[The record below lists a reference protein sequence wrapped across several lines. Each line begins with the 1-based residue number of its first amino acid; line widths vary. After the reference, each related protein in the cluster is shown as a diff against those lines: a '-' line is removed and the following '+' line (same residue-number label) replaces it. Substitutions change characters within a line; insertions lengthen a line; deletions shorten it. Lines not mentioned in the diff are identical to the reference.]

1 MARRVILDTQYTFNP
16 ATKTITVPR
25 IIPKERLMLIT
36 NVTSNKVIYNFSD
49 PTLIATSWSYIQATN
64 NVPAATVIVLNY
76 NTTTMNATDQLQI
89 TIDEAYEVFQPDES
103 YNDPVGKMRV
113 STPQSLIDTDFEYG
127 LQPTKWETLLL
138 TNNRPTFF
146 YLPANNLNVSNVTIT
161 SQTVTVNTAPSAP
174 PATGTPVQMQDTLF
188 FGANGPFLVEA
199 NNTGAFTF
207 QYTARYPLLNST
219 NQQIYNPSLT
229 LAFNGQFYSNSAF
242 NLTAQPTVSGN
253 VITIGTTEPHGLQ
266 VGDGIILANTIASGQ
281 NAPNTSFQ
289 VATVANSNTFSVIV
303 TGNSTSIGTLTNA
316 SVYARPDG
324 QIVHRAFDGGVQ
336 FVSGNQ
342 AHNLQTIRQ
351 TRRYFRYQSGKG
363 IQMSSGTILKPQ
375 FFVEDVSANV
385 NGGGAQ
391 LITVTTKFPHYVT
404 TGLPVTVAGADQAA
418 YNGTFPVTSVINP
431 VQFTYQ
437 ANSVPQATTNQP
449 ASPASNVVAIVAQ
462 SWYGSKNRMGMFD
475 SQNGVFFEFD
485 GQQLWAVR
493 RYSTTQISGVFTV
506 TNNSSN
512 VTGASINNFTYPKL
526 SKQLTPGD
534 FIVIRGMSY
543 RVMDIQSDNQMT
555 ISPPYR
561 GSTPGGPV
569 IISKTIDQRIPQN
582 QWNIDKLDGTGPT
595 GTILDLTKDQMFYID
610 YSWYG
615 AGAIRYGM
623 RAADGRIQY
632 CHKTVNNNQN
642 YLAWMRSGNLPARYE
657 TNTLSPVL
665 TLNGYITATQTSIG
679 VANNLTYNMSNFPPA
694 GTLLIADPIGGYE
707 YVNYTSFTGANS
719 SFNGLTRG
727 QATTTLTC
735 TGFPTTANIYTS
747 SSVSA
752 IQPGM
757 QVYNTTF
764 AAGAGSIAIGTYVY
778 AVYPNFNG
786 SGNNV
791 IQLSQA
797 PTSTITANALGFV
810 QMAGTAA
817 AHNLTSANTVIPVY
831 LHAPQFAPQVSHW
844 GTSVVMDGGFQSDLS
859 LQFVNGESQQVV
871 YPGQTTA
878 LQSIRVSPSVDSGI
892 TGNLGAREVINRM
905 QLVPQAAEV
914 VANGTFLITVV
925 LNGQLSA
932 NGGTL
937 GTWTKLANGTS
948 SLAQVADHTGNVAIT
963 GGETIY
969 GFYAVNSAGNTNF
982 SVITADLTK
991 IRDIG
996 NSILGGGIGSNTAV
1010 NFYPDGPD
1018 VITIVAQN
1026 QGTLPANVASR
1037 ISWTEAQA

>member
-1 MARRVILDTQYTFNP
+1 
-16 ATKTITVPR
+16 
-25 IIPKERLMLIT
+25 
-36 NVTSNKVIYNFSD
+36 
-49 PTLIATSWSYIQATN
+49 
-64 NVPAATVIVLNY
+64 
-76 NTTTMNATDQLQI
+76 
-89 TIDEAYEVFQPDES
+89 
-103 YNDPVGKMRV
+103 
-113 STPQSLIDTDFEYG
+113 
-127 LQPTKWETLLL
+127 
-138 TNNRPTFF
+138 
-146 YLPANNLNVSNVTIT
+146 
-161 SQTVTVNTAPSAP
+161 
-174 PATGTPVQMQDTLF
+174 
-188 FGANGPFLVEA
+188 
-199 NNTGAFTF
+199 
-207 QYTARYPLLNST
+207 
-219 NQQIYNPSLT
+219 
-229 LAFNGQFYSNSAF
+229 
-242 NLTAQPTVSGN
+242 
-253 VITIGTTEPHGLQ
+253 
-266 VGDGIILANTIASGQ
+266 
-281 NAPNTSFQ
+281 
-289 VATVANSNTFSVIV
+289 
-303 TGNSTSIGTLTNA
+303 
-316 SVYARPDG
+316 
-324 QIVHRAFDGGVQ
+324 
-336 FVSGNQ
+336 
-342 AHNLQTIRQ
+342 
-351 TRRYFRYQSGKG
+351 
-363 IQMSSGTILKPQ
+363 
-375 FFVEDVSANV
+375 
-385 NGGGAQ
+385 
-391 LITVTTKFPHYVT
+391 
-404 TGLPVTVAGADQAA
+404 
-418 YNGTFPVTSVINP
+418 
-431 VQFTYQ
+431 
-437 ANSVPQATTNQP
+437 
-449 ASPASNVVAIVAQ
+449 
-462 SWYGSKNRMGMFD
+462 
-475 SQNGVFFEFD
+475 
-485 GQQLWAVR
+485 
-493 RYSTTQISGVFTV
+493 
-506 TNNSSN
+506 
-512 VTGASINNFTYPKL
+512 
-526 SKQLTPGD
+526 
-534 FIVIRGMSY
+534 
-543 RVMDIQSDNQMT
+543 
-555 ISPPYR
+555 
-561 GSTPGGPV
+561 
-569 IISKTIDQRIPQN
+569 
-582 QWNIDKLDGTGPT
+582 
-595 GTILDLTKDQMFYID
+595 
-610 YSWYG
+610 
-615 AGAIRYGM
+615 
-623 RAADGRIQY
+623 
-632 CHKTVNNNQN
+632 
-642 YLAWMRSGNLPARYE
+642 MRSGNLPARYE

-817 AHNLTSANTVIPVY
+817 AHNLTSANTVIPIY

-859 LQFVNGESQQVV
+859 LQFVNGESQQTVF
-871 YPGQTTA
+871 PGASVA

-905 QLVPQAAEV
+905 QLVPQTAEV
-914 VANGTFLITVV
+914 VANGSFLITVV

-996 NSILGGGIGSNTAV
+996 NSILGGAIGANTAV
-1010 NFYPDGPD
+1010 NYYPDGPD

-1026 QGTLPANVASR
+1026 QGTTPAVVASR